1 MIFKNFSFNIFS
13 PYCNGKPCK
22 HELYLVVLVEFMLV
36 IVPDTR
42 KLPINTW
49 GCAVSPGSQ
58 HGEGKSMFLLFEH
71 MKLDDMA
78 LEVIQLN
85 SFVIFDV
92 NLSGMLKHLHDIM
105 QMYA

>member
-1 MIFKNFSFNIFS
+1 
-13 PYCNGKPCK
+13 
-22 HELYLVVLVEFMLV
+22 
-36 IVPDTR
+36 
-42 KLPINTW
+42 
-49 GCAVSPGSQ
+49 
-58 HGEGKSMFLLFEH
+58 MFLLFEH

-78 LEVIQLN
+78 LEVTQLN